1 MKHHNWKYVS
11 VLILVAILTFSMV
24 GVTPAYAAIGLTVT
38 KTADTADGTCDAD
51 CSLREAIIAANA
63 AAGDDTITVPAGTYT
78 LTIVGTGE
86 DAAATGDLDL
96 TSNITINGGGAD
108 STIIQAGTL
117 GVGGPPN
124 GIDRV
129 FHVTGAFTVN
139 ISGVTVRNGS
149 VAGATDGG
157 GLYNDGGT
165 LTITNSTFSGNSTSG
180 GNGGGLFNL
189 FGSAAITNSTFSGNS
204 ASDPSFGGGGN
215 GGGIFNTGTLTV
227 INSTF
232 SGNSASDPSFGGGGI
247 YSDYGTATISNSTF
261 SGNTAAGFGG
271 GLYNN
276 YDSSA
281 TITNST
287 FSGNGAGASNGG
299 GIRQSGVTV
308 TLQNTIVA
316 NSTSGGDCSGTVTDG
331 GNNIVEDNTCGFT
344 GGVDPHLSALLADN
358 GGPTRTFALL
368 AVSPAINAGDDAI
381 CAADPVNNLD
391 QRGFTRPSGAH
402 CDIGAYE
409 LQVSAPT
416 ATTNAASAVTAA
428 GATLNGTVNANN
440 DDATVTF
447 EYGLDTS
454 YGDTVTADQS
464 PVTGATDTAVST
476 AITGLTPS
484 TTYHYRV
491 VAVNSAGT
499 TNGNDQTFATSP
511 NSTPTDITLSNNSVP
526 EHQSSDT
533 LVGTFTTTDADAGD
547 TFTYS
552 LGCASPGAD
561 DSSFYVDVDQLLTN
575 GTFDYETKNVYSIC
589 IRTTDSAAA
598 TFDKNFTI
606 HVTFFN
612 EAPTDLG
619 LSSNVI
625 AENNAVNAVIG
636 TLSASDPNVSDT
648 FTYSFACAAPG
659 GDESSFNI
667 NGNEL
672 RASAAFD
679 YETKSTYNICIRVT
693 DSGGLTFDQA
703 FTIGIRNLDDTPTSL
718 DPTFGLGGKT
728 TFGFKTLLYGKVTAK
743 FNSNSYGYA
752 TAIQSDGKIVM
763 AGVSN
768 GGFALARFNSDG
780 SPDTS
785 FGSNGLI
792 VTDFGGNDAAFAA
805 AIQSDGK
812 IVLAGSSYQTGAQK
826 FALARY
832 NSDGSLDAAF
842 GSNGKVITDLGGV
855 DDAGYAIVI
864 QPDGKIIAAGY
875 SYNNATT
882 SYDFALARYNTD
894 GSLDNTFGAGG
905 KALADFA
912 GGYDQG
918 YAVALQS
925 NGKIVV
931 AGYSY
936 NATTSYDFA
945 LARFNADGLLD
956 NTFGTSGKTTTDF
969 AVNEEEG
976 HAVAIQTVG
985 GVDYI
990 VVGGFTFSGGSQFAL
1005 ARYKT
1010 SDGTLDTS
1018 FGTNGLVTT
1027 AFASNAS
1034 AYTIAIQANGAIVA
1048 AGQATDPTTFKTDF
1062 ALARYASNGSLDT
1075 SFGASG
1081 KLTTDFGDSYDYGK
1095 SVAIQS
1101 DGKIVAAG
1109 YSDNGSG
1116 TSFALTRYSADG
1128 VLDDSFGSINI
1139 PAQGRSVA
1147 IQSDGKV
1154 VIAGFAT
1161 ADAVHGASNFALAC
1175 LNTDG
1180 SLDTT
1185 FGAGGT
1191 VTTDFAMTAQP
1202 SSNNDAAYAVAIQA
1216 DGKIVAGGMVWAG
1229 WTNRADFGLARYNSD
1244 GSLDTTFGVNGKVT
1258 TNLGNQTDYIQALAI
1273 QTDGKIVAAG
1283 WSGNSSTDNFAV
1295 ARYNSD
1301 GSLDS
1306 TFGSGGIATA
1316 DFGGQDHILEI
1327 ALQSDGK
1334 IVAVGSTLDTVTYH
1348 SNFAVARF
1356 NTDGSLDT
1364 TFNTTGKLTTDFSG
1378 GSDDAYAV
1386 AIQMDNKIL
1395 VAGSTME
1402 ILPPFNSNFALARY
1416 NSDGT
1421 LDTSFGTGGQLTT
1434 DLGEN
1439 DTAYAILVQPGGH
1452 IVAAGATGAY
1462 SYGFWN
1468 FAAARYNSSGVLDT
1482 SFGANGKVATNFGG
1496 KEDAGQA
1503 AVLQADTRFVVAG
1516 YSDGLFAAARF
1527 ETAVLPTAT
1536 TNAASSVTS
1545 TGATLNGTVNANNF
1559 SSIATFEYGLDTSY
1573 GTTVTAVQ
1581 SPVIGTADTSV
1592 SAAIS
1597 GLLGNTTY
1605 HFRVVA
1611 VNAAGTTYGSDLTF
1625 TTPSSDTTAPAVAS
1639 VTRVDPSPTNLAS
1652 VNFTVIFSEP
1662 VTGVDMVGPI
1672 FDDFSLTSSS
1682 GISGAAVTG
1691 VSGSGTT
1698 YTVTVNTGSGN
1709 GTLRLNVG
1717 TGGSIVDAALN
1728 PLAAGFTAGEVY
1740 SVIKTAIFTDVPDSY
1755 WAVSWIERLY
1765 NNGITGGCSTN
1776 PLMYC
1781 PDSTVTRAQ
1790 AAVFLL
1796 KGIHGSTY
1804 TPPTVGAGTGFT
1816 DVPNDY
1822 WAAAWIKQL
1831 AAEGITSGCDIGL
1844 YCPDSE
1850 VTRAQ
1855 MAVFLL
1861 KSEHGNSYSPPDV
1874 GADTGF
1880 TDVSI
1885 DYWAAAWIKQLA
1897 AEGITGGCA
1906 TNLYCP
1912 DATVTRAQMAVFLV
1926 KAFNLP

>member
-11 VLILVAILTFSMV
+11 VLILVAILALSMA
-24 GVTPAYAAIGLTVT
+24 GVSPAYAAIALTVT
-38 KTADTADGTCDAD
+38 TNADSGAG
-51 CSLREAIIAANA
+51 SLRNIITSAS
-63 AAGDDTITVPAGTYT
+63 AGNTINFDAGLAGQTITLLST
-78 LTIVGTGE
+78 LTIDKDLTIDGSALTTPITISGGNAVRVLWVNSSS
-86 DAAATGDLDL
+86 AALTLQNLTIANGGIATGD
-96 TSNITINGGGAD
+96 GA
-108 STIIQAGTL
+108 
-117 GVGGPPN
+117 GVLN
-124 GIDRV
+124 E
-129 FHVTGAFTVN
+129 
-139 ISGVTVRNGS
+139 
-149 VAGATDGG
+149 
-157 GLYNDGGT
+157 GT
-165 LTITNSTFSGNSTSG
+165 LTITNSTFSGNSASG
-180 GNGGGLFNL
+180 YNGGGIFNY
-189 FGSAAITNSTFSGNS
+189 FGTLTITNSTFSGNS
-204 ASDPSFGGGGN
+204 ATSGGGL
-215 GGGIFNTGTLTV
+215 FNTGTLTV
-227 INSTF
+227 TNSTF

-247 YSDYGTATISNSTF
+247 YSDYGTVTISNSTF
-261 SGNTAAGFGG
+261 SSNTADGRGG
-271 GLYNN
+271 GFYNF
-276 YDSSA
+276 DGST

-287 FSGNGAGASNGG
+287 FSGNSGASGAG
-299 GIRQSGVTV
+299 GIEINSGDL
-308 TLQNTIVA
+308 TLSNTIVA
-316 NSTSGGDCSGTVTDG
+316 NSAAGGNCAGTLTDG
-331 GNNIVEDNTCGFT
+331 GNNLDSADTCGFT
-344 GGVDPHLSALLADN
+344 INAEINTNPSLDALLADN
-358 GGPTRTFALL
+358 GGPTQTFALL
-368 AVSPAINAGDDAI
+368 ADSPAIGAGDDAA
-381 CAADPVNNLD
+381 CAAAPVNNLD
-391 QRGFTRPSGAH
+391 QRGFTRPSGVH

-409 LQVSAPT
+409 YQIPAPT
-416 ATTNAASAVTAA
+416 ATTNAASAVTAT

-440 DDATVTF
+440 DSSTVTF

-491 VAVNSAGT
+491 VATNGTGT
-499 TNGNDQTFATSP
+499 TNGSDQTFDTLS
-511 NSTPTDITLSNNSVP
+511 NSAPTDITLSNNSVP

-589 IRTTDSAAA
+589 VRTTDSAAA

-606 HVTFFN
+606 YVTLFN

-619 LSSNVI
+619 LSSNII

-636 TLSASDPNVSDT
+636 TLSASDPNASDT
-648 FTYSFACAAPG
+648 FTYSLTCATPG
-659 GDESSFNI
+659 GDESSFNV
-667 NGNEL
+667 NSSEL

-679 YETKSTYNICIRVT
+679 YETKSSYQICIRVT

-718 DPTFGLGGKT
+718 DPTFGVGGKT
-728 TFGFKTLLYGKVTAK
+728 TFGFKTFLHGKVTAK

-752 TAIQSDGKIVM
+752 TAIQADGKIVM

-768 GGFALARFNSDG
+768 GDFALARFNSDG
-780 SPDTS
+780 SLDTS
-785 FGSNGLI
+785 FGANGLI

-812 IVLAGSSYQTGAQK
+812 IVLAGSSYQSGTQK

-832 NSDGSLDAAF
+832 NSDGSLDATF
-842 GSNGKVITDLGGV
+842 GSNGKVMTDIGGA
-855 DDAGYAIVI
+855 DDSGYAIVI

-875 SYNNATT
+875 SYNSTTT
-882 SYDFALARYNTD
+882 SYDFALARYNSD
-894 GSLDNTFGAGG
+894 GSLDATFGAGG

-918 YAVALQS
+918 YSVALQS
-925 NGKIVV
+925 NGKIVA
-931 AGYSY
+931 AGYTY
-936 NATTSYDFA
+936 NATTYEDIA
-945 LARFNADGLLD
+945 LARFNTDGSLD
-956 NTFGTSGKTTTDF
+956 TSFGAGGKTTTDF
-969 AVNEEEG
+969 AGNDEEG
-976 HAVAIQTVG
+976 HTVAIQAVG

-990 VVGGFTFSGGSQFAL
+990 VVGGFTYNSGNLFAL

-1027 AFASNAS
+1027 AFASNAN
-1034 AYTIAIQANGAIVA
+1034 AYAIAVQPDGSIVA
-1048 AGQATDPTTFKTDF
+1048 AGQANNPATNKPDF
-1062 ALARYASNGSLDT
+1062 ALARYTSNGSLDT
-1075 SFGASG
+1075 SFGTSG
-1081 KLTTDFGDSYDYGK
+1081 TLTTDFSDSYDYGK

-1101 DGKIVAAG
+1101 DGKIVTAG

-1116 TSFALTRYSADG
+1116 TSFALTRYNADG
-1128 VLDDSFGSINI
+1128 TLDDSFGSVSN
-1139 PAQGRSVA
+1139 PAQGRAAA

-1154 VIAGFAT
+1154 IMAGFAT
-1161 ADAVHGASNFALAC
+1161 ADTAHGVSNFALAR

-1191 VTTDFAMTAQP
+1191 VTTDFAMTTQL

-1244 GSLDTTFGVNGKVT
+1244 GSLDTAFGSGGKVT

-1273 QTDGKIVAAG
+1273 QTDGKILAAG
-1283 WSGNSSTDNFAV
+1283 WSGNSSTDNFVV

-1316 DFGGQDHILEI
+1316 DFGGQDHISKI
-1327 ALQSDGK
+1327 ALQTDGK

-1378 GSDDAYAV
+1378 GSDNGYSV
-1386 AIQMDNKIL
+1386 AIQTDNKIL

-1402 ILPPFNSNFALARY
+1402 VSPPFHSDFALARY

-1434 DLGEN
+1434 DIGEN
-1439 DTAYAILVQPGGH
+1439 DTAYAILLQPGGH
-1452 IVAAGATGAY
+1452 IVAAGSTGAY
-1462 SYGFWN
+1462 SYNFWN
-1468 FAAARYNSSGVLDT
+1468 FAAARYDSSGVLDT

-1503 AVLQADTRFVVAG
+1503 AVLQADTKFVVAG

-1527 ETAVLPTAT
+1527 LGENAAPTDITLSNNTVLENQPIGTLVGVLTASDPDVTDTHTYSFACAVPGADDASFQIGGAGSDELQTAAVFDYETKNTYNICIRTDDGNGGTFQKPFAVTVTDANENSAPADLTLSASIVTENLPAATTVGSFTSTDPNAGDTFAYSLVSGTGSDDNAAFTISDNQLKTAYPFNYLAKNSYSIRVRT
-1536 TNAASSVTS
+1536 TDSGSLSFEKVFTITVTNAA
-1545 TGATLNGTVNANNF
+1545 
-1559 SSIATFEYGLDTSY
+1559 
-1573 GTTVTAVQ
+1573 
-1581 SPVIGTADTSV
+1581 P
-1592 SAAIS
+1592 
-1597 GLLGNTTY
+1597 
-1605 HFRVVA
+1605 
-1611 VNAAGTTYGSDLTF
+1611 
-1625 TTPSSDTTAPAVAS
+1625 
-1639 VTRVDPSPTNLAS
+1639 
-1652 VNFTVIFSEP
+1652 
-1662 VTGVDMVGPI
+1662 
-1672 FDDFSLTSSS
+1672 
-1682 GISGAAVTG
+1682 
-1691 VSGSGTT
+1691 
-1698 YTVTVNTGSGN
+1698 
-1709 GTLRLNVG
+1709 
-1717 TGGSIVDAALN
+1717 
-1728 PLAAGFTAGEVY
+1728 
-1740 SVIKTAIFTDVPDSY
+1740 IFTDVPDSY

-1765 NNGITGGCSTN
+1765 NNGITGGCSTG
-1776 PLMYC
+1776 PLNFC
-1781 PDSTVTRAQ
+1781 PNSTVTRAQ
-1790 AAVFLL
+1790 TAVFLL
-1796 KGIHGSTY
+1796 KGIHGSSY
-1804 TPPTVGAGTGFT
+1804 TLPAVGLGTGFT

-1831 AAEGITSGCDIGL
+1831 AAEGITSGCGNNN

-1861 KSEHGNSYSPPDV
+1861 KSEHGTSYSPPEV
-1874 GADTGF
+1874 GAGTGF
-1880 TDVSI
+1880 TDVPS

-1897 AEGITGGCA
+1897 AEGITGGCGSG
-1906 TNLYCP
+1906 NYCP
-1912 DATVTRAQMAVFLV
+1912 DSSVTRAQMAVFLV
-1926 KAFNLP
+1926 KTFNLP